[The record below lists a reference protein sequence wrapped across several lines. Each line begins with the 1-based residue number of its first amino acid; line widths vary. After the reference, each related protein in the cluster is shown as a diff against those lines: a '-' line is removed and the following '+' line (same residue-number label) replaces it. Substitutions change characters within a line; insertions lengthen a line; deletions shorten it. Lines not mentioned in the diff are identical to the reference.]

1 MKKISTKIAGI
12 ICLFLVFSTSTKAQ
26 YTETFEAQAPYKNY
40 FTSNGQPFTLTNN
53 FSVFSSRSGFGYQHS
68 NRFID
73 NGNNIGQNQID
84 AIKTSDARLFNMK
97 SLWLYVSKDGGSNPS
112 TDGSIIITGKL
123 AGVVQFTINKTTGFS
138 PTFVPDNGFT
148 FINFATENG
157 VNNSSKNIDEIEFQ
171 LQGNFDYMSID
182 NFTFTALAVLPV
194 SLVSYTASLSPDNKV
209 KLSWQTNAE
218 NNVSQFIISKSTE
231 GRTFQKQATVPATG
245 NSSTPTNYGV
255 VDNTPSQGI
264 NYYLLEQVDLNGSV
278 KNLGVKTILIASR
291 FNKPTIFPN
300 PSRGENIT
308 LRSDLSVNKPN
319 TYFISDVSGHVVK
332 QGNINFREQT
342 LDVSGLA
349 AGNYSI
355 MLSSGAVISWIKN

>member
-1 MKKISTKIAGI
+1 MKKIFAKLAGI

-40 FTSNGQPFTLTNN
+40 FISNGQTFILTNN
-53 FSVFSSRSGFGYQHS
+53 FSVFSSRSSFGYQHS

-73 NGNNIGQNQID
+73 NADNVGLNQID

-123 AGVVQFTINKTTGFS
+123 SGVLKFTIIKTIGFS

-157 VNNSSKNIDEIEFQ
+157 VNNSNINIDEIEFH
-171 LQGNFDYMSID
+171 LQGNFDYMAID
-182 NFTFTALAVLPV
+182 NFTWTALAQLPL
-194 SLVSYTASLSPDNKV
+194 SLISYTASLLPDGKV
-209 KLSWQTNAE
+209 KLGWQTAAE
-218 NNVSQFIISKSTE
+218 NNVSRFIIFKSTD
-231 GRTFQKQATVPATG
+231 GRTFQKLSTVAATG
-245 NSSTPTNYGV
+245 NSNSTANYGF
-255 VDNTPSQGI
+255 VDNTPSYGI
-264 NYYLLEQVDLNGSV
+264 NYYRLEQVDLNGSI
-278 KNLGVKTILIASR
+278 KNLGVRTILIASR

-300 PSRGENIT
+300 PSREENIT
-308 LRSDLSVNKPN
+308 LLSELSAAKPN

-332 QGNINFREQT
+332 QGSINFREQT
-342 LDVSGLA
+342 LEVSGLA

-355 MLSSGAVISWIKN
+355 VLSNGGVISWIKN